1 MKKKKYRELY
11 HKDELMEKTK
21 KEKSTIVVE
30 KKQENIE
37 KEKKGFNVFFDLK
50 ETKKKLVLM
59 NTIESIVITL

>member
-11 HKDELMEKTK
+11 HKDELMEKPK
-21 KEKSTIVVE
+21 KEQSTVVVE

-50 ETKKKLVLM
+50 ETKKKSSD
-59 NTIESIVITL
+59 E